1 MGSPNRK
8 DHGAMPQILHS
19 WLIIL
24 LLAAKVL
31 SQNNCCPERTVL
43 GSDGNSG
50 VYQLTSD
57 SDDRC
62 GDGCLY
68 TKQNSADSSICF
80 QPSSSGSVTSGG
92 PSPSASCPSSTTI
105 AVGHLTLDPGPTV
118 ALPLTLA
125 PTTAVNQVN
134 NNNNNTVA
142 LQTTATTTTTTTT
155 TTSLDLSIWH
165 IQSTINPASI
175 SMAGDWGPDEFCPF
189 GAYAT
194 GFELKVAPLCSRRCR
209 TDDDFAIGATRLTCA
224 HYLDPDTPVATVTS
238 TVSTA
243 GRSGGGSSL
252 GYSWF
257 SLQSCPSSSWI
268 TSSRYLSE
276 VFMLDNGDNGGTTV
290 ACPEGIICNGGGSTA
305 SGNDPAGGVN
315 MDVRCSDGTELL
327 GNSGISLGD
336 KAGFY
341 SLSDWEE
348 CPAGTAVCGIR
359 TRVQEGETDDV
370 SNLGQTEVILHCCQI
385 P

>member
-1 MGSPNRK
+1 MGHLVRPLIYFSPNRK
-8 DHGAMPQILHS
+8 DHSAMPQILHS

-118 ALPLTLA
+118 ALPLT
-125 PTTAVNQVN
+125 
-134 NNNNNTVA
+134 
-142 LQTTATTTTTTTT
+142 
-155 TTSLDLSIWH
+155 IWH

-243 GRSGGGSSL
+243 GRL
-252 GYSWF
+252 
-257 SLQSCPSSSWI
+257 
-268 TSSRYLSE
+268 
-276 VFMLDNGDNGGTTV
+276 
-290 ACPEGIICNGGGSTA
+290 
-305 SGNDPAGGVN
+305 
-315 MDVRCSDGTELL
+315 
-327 GNSGISLGD
+327 
-336 KAGFY
+336 
-341 SLSDWEE
+341 
-348 CPAGTAVCGIR
+348 
-359 TRVQEGETDDV
+359 
-370 SNLGQTEVILHCCQI
+370 
-385 P
+385 

>member
-1 MGSPNRK
+1 
-8 DHGAMPQILHS
+8 MPQLFHILPIF
-19 WLIIL
+19 LP
-24 LLAAKVL
+24 LAGQVL
-31 SQNNCCPERTVL
+31 GQNSCCPERTVL

-50 VYQLTSD
+50 VYQLVSD
-57 SDDRC
+57 SDSRC

-68 TKQNSADSSICF
+68 SKENSSDSSVCF
-80 QPSSSGSVTSGG
+80 QPSSSGSLTSGG

-105 AVGHLTLDPGPTV
+105 AVGHLTTDPGPTV
-118 ALPLTLA
+118 ALATMLA
-125 PTTAVNQVN
+125 PTPAVNQNIN
-134 NNNNNTVA
+134 NNNSSITVA
-142 LQTTATTTTTTTT
+142 LPTTTTTTT

-165 IQSTINPASI
+165 LQSTINPKSI
-175 SMAGDWGPDEFCPF
+175 SMAGVWGPDEFCPF

-194 GFELKVAPLCSRRCR
+194 GFELKVAPLCTRRCR
-209 TDDDFAIGATRLTCA
+209 TDDDFAVGATRLTCA
-224 HYLDPDTPVATVTS
+224 HYLAPDTPVATVTS
-238 TVSTA
+238 TESTA
-243 GRSGGGSSL
+243 SRSGGGNSL
-252 GYSWF
+252 GYDWK

-276 VFMLDNGDNGGTTV
+276 VFMTDNSADGGTTV

-315 MDVRCSDGTELL
+315 MDVRCSDATELI

-348 CPAGTAVCGIR
+348 CPAGSAVCGIR

-385 P
+385 PL